1 MSDDN
6 IDSMASSVAYAFML
20 STFPFL
26 IGVFALMQLLQQSVN
41 IVEFTLNTFNEFFP
55 EAIHNFIMANF
66 NNISYERTGS
76 ILIFSIAAS
85 IGFGSYGFKVIFIHL
100 SRIMRVEKPRSFIW
114 MSLLSIIFAA
124 GAIVLIAMSFIL
136 LLVSNDIVHFI
147 AGRFKIGNLI
157 PTLLNLLRYPVV
169 FISLLIS
176 AGIVYRVGPKKKMP
190 WNCILTSS
198 LIFAC
203 GWIIATFSFGFY
215 LSKFSKYNLIYGTLA
230 GVIIFL
236 VWMYISAFI
245 FLSAAEIGRIRMD
258 HQRKRDSDS
267 SSGPDTQTSS
277 VPNKTNSH

>member
-1 MSDDN
+1 
-6 IDSMASSVAYAFML
+6 
-20 STFPFL
+20 
-26 IGVFALMQLLQQSVN
+26 VN

-55 EAIHNFIMANF
+55 EAIHNFVMANF
-66 NNISYERTGS
+66 QNISYERTGS

-114 MSLLSIIFAA
+114 MSLLSILFAA
-124 GAIVLIAMSFIL
+124 GAISVIAVSFIL

-147 AGRFKIGNLI
+147 AGRFKIGNFI
-157 PTLLNLLRYPVV
+157 PTLLNFLRYPVV

-198 LIFAC
+198 VIFAC
-203 GWIIATFSFGFY
+203 GWIIATFSFGLY
-215 LSKFSKYNLIYGTLA
+215 LSKFSKYNLIYGALA
-230 GVIIFL
+230 SVIIFL

-245 FLSAAEIGRIRMD
+245 FLSAAEIGKIRMI
-258 HQRKRDSDS
+258 HLRKRDSDS
-267 SSGPDTQTSS
+267 SAGPDTQTTSIS
-277 VPNKTNSH
+277 NESDSH